1 MRMTPARGNDAP
13 PPGGIPSSDGVRLAD
28 EPAGTTPYAASA
40 AGTTPAAASAAV
52 TAESVAA
59 EPVAPAVELRPHPLT
74 GALFPSPVPPG
85 SGWPGDPAGV
95 STPVATTAGRVARL
109 ARTAADVPELDARVS
124 VCRACPRLV
133 AWREAVA
140 TTGRRASFA
149 DQPYWG
155 RPGPGFGDPTPQIL
169 VVGLAPAANG
179 TNRTGR
185 MFTGDRSG
193 DWIYAALHR
202 GGYAS
207 QAASRASGDGLE
219 LTGVRI
225 VAAVRCAPPA
235 NRPTPEERQTC
246 GHWLDRDLELA
257 APGLRSILALGAIGW
272 DAAIAGARRLGWAVP
287 RPKPRFT
294 HGAEAELRTGSGHPV
309 RLLGSYHVSQQ
320 NTFTGKLTEEMLDA
334 VIARL

>member
-1 MRMTPARGNDAP
+1 MVPDVP
-13 PPGGIPSSDGVRLAD
+13 P
-28 EPAGTTPYAASA
+28 
-40 AGTTPAAASAAV
+40 
-52 TAESVAA
+52 
-59 EPVAPAVELRPHPLT
+59 RPHPIT
-74 GALFPSPVPPG
+74 GRPFTSPVPPG
-85 SGWPGDPAGV
+85 TGWPGDPALPG
-95 STPVATTAGRVARL
+95 TPVAHDEAQVANL
-109 ARTAADVPELDARVS
+109 ARGAADVAALDARVS

-133 AWREAVA
+133 AWREEVA
-140 TTGRRASFA
+140 TAGRRAAFA

-155 RPGPGFGDPTPQIL
+155 RPGPGFGDPRPEVL

-202 GGYAS
+202 AGYAS
-207 QAASRASGDGLE
+207 RPTSTAAGDGLE

-235 NRPTPEERQTC
+235 NRPTPLERTTC

-257 APGLRSILALGAIGW
+257 APGLRSLLALGAIGW
-272 DAAIAGARRLGWAVP
+272 DATLAAARRLGWEVP
-287 RPKPRFT
+287 RPRPRFGHDART
-294 HGAEAELRTGSGHPV
+294 ELRTPDGRTL
-309 RLLGSYHVSQQ
+309 RLHGSYHVSQQ
-320 NTFTGKLTEEMLDA
+320 NTFTGRLTEEMLDA

>member
-1 MRMTPARGNDAP
+1 M
-13 PPGGIPSSDGVRLAD
+13 
-28 EPAGTTPYAASA
+28 E
-40 AGTTPAAASAAV
+40 
-52 TAESVAA
+52 
-59 EPVAPAVELRPHPLT
+59 PHPVT
-74 GALFPSPVPPG
+74 GALFDSPVPPG
-85 SGWPGDPAGV
+85 TGWPGDPADAT
-95 STPVATTAGRVARL
+95 TPVAHDEDEVASLAAGARGI
-109 ARTAADVPELDARVS
+109 PELDARVS

-140 TTGRRASFA
+140 TSGRRAAFA

-155 RPGPGFGDPTPQIL
+155 RPGPSFGDPEAAVL

-193 DWIYAALHR
+193 DWLYAALHR
-202 GGYAS
+202 AGHAS
-207 QAASRASGDGLE
+207 QPTSEASGDGLV

-235 NRPTPEERQTC
+235 NRPTTDERRTC

-257 APGLRSILALGAIGW
+257 TPHLRSMLALGSIGW
-272 DAAIAGARRLGWAVP
+272 DAALAAARRLGWEVP
-287 RPKPRFT
+287 RPKPRFG
-294 HGAEAELRTGSGHPV
+294 HGAEAQLSAPDGRGI
-309 RLLGSYHVSQQ
+309 RLVGSYHVSQQ
-320 NTFTGKLTEEMLDA
+320 NTFTGKLTQAMLDE